1 VPVAPLADRARVD
14 AAPDRLVETWRW
26 VRCVW
31 PPAAVQDVAA
41 AARPVAKRISRAP
54 LPGLLALGVVT
65 VVVAPTELLAWAGV
79 VTVSAPDTTMMIAK
93 PLLLA
98 PCVNP

>member
-1 VPVAPLADRARVD
+1 
-14 AAPDRLVETWRW
+14 
-26 VRCVW
+26 
-31 PPAAVQDVAA
+31 
-41 AARPVAKRISRAP
+41 